1 MLMKNSIMILIVFL
15 NGILV
20 LNAQNTIEVEV
31 TNFDSNKG
39 EVFIGLY
46 NAEKAFLENEYK
58 GGKVE
63 IKNKKAV
70 FTFKDIPDG
79 TYAVSVFH
87 DEDGNGKLTTNV
99 LGIPKESYG
108 ASNNAKG
115 TLGPPKWK
123 NAKFEVRNGELVKQK
138 ISL

>member
-1 MLMKNSIMILIVFL
+1 MKNLILILFIFL
-15 NGILV
+15 NGIFI

-31 TNFDSNKG
+31 TNFESNKG
-39 EVFIGLY
+39 AAYIGLY
-46 NAEKAFLENEYK
+46 NAENSFLENEYK
-58 GGKVE
+58 GKIVE

-70 FTFKDIPDG
+70 LVFKDIPDG

-87 DEDGNGKLTTNV
+87 DEDNNGELTTNF

-115 TLGPPKWK
+115 VFGPPKWD
-123 NAKFEVRNGELVKQK
+123 NAKFEVRNGVLVKQT

>member
-1 MLMKNSIMILIVFL
+1 MKNLILILFIFL
-15 NGILV
+15 NGIFI

-31 TNFDSNKG
+31 SNFESNKG
-39 EVFIGLY
+39 AAYIGLY
-46 NAEKAFLENEYK
+46 NAENSFLENEYK
-58 GGKVE
+58 GEIVE

-70 FTFKDIPDG
+70 LVFKDIPDG

-87 DEDGNGKLTTNV
+87 DEDGNGKLTTGF
-99 LGIPKESYG
+99 LGIPKERYG

-115 TLGPPKWK
+115 VFGPPKWD
-123 NAKFEVRNGELVKQK
+123 NAKFEVRNGELVKQT

>member
-1 MLMKNSIMILIVFL
+1 MKNSILILIVFL
-15 NGILV
+15 NGIFI

-39 EVFIGLY
+39 KAFIGLY
-46 NAEKAFLENEYK
+46 NAENAFLENEYK
-58 GGKVE
+58 GEKVA

-70 FTFKDIPDG
+70 LTFKDIPDG

-87 DEDGNGKLTTNV
+87 DEDGNGKLTTNF
-99 LGIPKESYG
+99 LGIPKESYA

-115 TLGPPKWK
+115 TFGPPKWK
-123 NAKFEVRNGELVKQK
+123 NAKFEVRNGEHVKQK

>member
-1 MLMKNSIMILIVFL
+1 MKNLILILIVFF
-15 NGILV
+15 NGILN
-20 LNAQNTIEVEV
+20 LNAQNTIEVEI

-39 EVFIGLY
+39 TAFIGLY
-46 NAEKAFLENEYK
+46 NAENAFLEKEYK
-58 GGKVE
+58 GAKVE

-70 FTFKDIPDG
+70 LTFKDVPDG

-87 DEDGNGKLTTNV
+87 DEDGNGKLTTDF

-115 TLGPPKWK
+115 LFGPPKWK
-123 NAKFEVRNGELVKQK
+123 NAKFEVRNGAFVKKK